1 MATPL
6 WEPGKA
12 VYAEWLKSLTPEEK
26 AAHLAER
33 KVKKNM
39 KKAWEEIKEAQQAQW
54 LSKINSAMIA
64 VLEKAVA
71 DGDAHALATVFDRMI
86 GKPQDTV
93 DVTSNGETLKAPTL
107 IFKSEKLDDWK

>member
-1 MATPL
+1 MAKPI
-6 WEPGKA
+6 WEPGKSA
-12 VYAEWLKSLTPEEK
+12 YGEWLKTLTPEELK
-26 AAHLAER
+26 EHKEER
-33 KVKKNM
+33 KNRKSM
-39 KKAWEEIKEAQQAQW
+39 KDAYKEMVAAQQEKW
-54 LSKINSAMIA
+54 LSQINSAMIA
-64 VLEKAVA
+64 VLNKAVA